1 MKLTPGSVEGEHLIM
16 TGPIQGVV
24 ELEDGTVVD
33 VSPAV
38 IEAPPEQH
46 EEIAHKIGLR
56 YAAEGHPDDYEIDPD
71 SGARVAKEFVYT
83 PTGKYASKSSKKK

>member
-1 MKLTPGSVEGEHLIM
+1 MKLTPGAVEGEHIIM

-33 VSPAV
+33 VSPGF

-46 EEIAHKIGLR
+46 AEIAHLIGER
-56 YAAEGHPDDYEIDPD
+56 YAAEGHPDDVDVDPET
-71 SGARVAKEFVYT
+71 GERIAREFVYI
-83 PTGKYASKSSKKK
+83 PVGDYADEKSSK

>member
-1 MKLTPGSVEGEHLIM
+1 MKLTPGAVEGEHIIL

-33 VSPAV
+33 VSPGF

-46 EEIAHKIGLR
+46 EEIAHLIGQR
-56 YAAEGHPDDYEIDPD
+56 YAAEGHPDDYEIDPET
-71 SGARVAKEFVYT
+71 GNRVAQEFVYV
-83 PTGKYASKSSKKK
+83 PTEKK